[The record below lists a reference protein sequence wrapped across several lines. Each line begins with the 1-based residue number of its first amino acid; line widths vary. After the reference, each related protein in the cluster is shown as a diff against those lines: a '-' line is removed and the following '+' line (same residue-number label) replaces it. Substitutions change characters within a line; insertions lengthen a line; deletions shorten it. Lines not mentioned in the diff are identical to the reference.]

1 MITDPP
7 ASEAGRAALA
17 DADFDRLDQL
27 LAELGNDDAM
37 IVEELDGFLAALA
50 CAPEP
55 VTADDFLPVVFGLE
69 DGDGGAR
76 RGKAARA
83 EPSAELAT
91 LVRRHAQ
98 AVAAS
103 LDAGSFAPVLAYDDR
118 GAPDGSAWA
127 VGFLRAVESAPDSW
141 DAMLEEKEFGDAL
154 DAAEALAATLDD
166 ESGARAPSRRE
177 REALIDRMIAD
188 VGDIHEFFRPY
199 RQAGTTP
206 RAMRVETVR
215 REQPKVGRNEP
226 CPCGS
231 GRKFKACCGASPQG
245 RSSAS
250 ADTT

>member
-1 MITDPP
+1 MITDTP
-7 ASEAGRAALA
+7 ASEAERAALA

-55 VTADDFLPVVFGLE
+55 ATADDFLPVVFGLE
-69 DGDGGAR
+69 DGDGGPR
-76 RGKAARA
+76 RGQAVSA
-83 EPSAELAT
+83 EVAAELAA
-91 LVRRHAQ
+91 LVRRHAR

-103 LDAGSFAPVLAYDDR
+103 LDAGSFAPVLAYDDK

-127 VGFLRAVESAPDSW
+127 VGFLRAVEMAPESW
-141 DAMLEEKEFGDAL
+141 DAMLAEKEFGDAL
-154 DAAEALAATLDD
+154 DAVDALAATLDD
-166 ESGARAPSRRE
+166 EPGARLPSRRE

-231 GRKFKACCGASPQG
+231 GRKYKACCGASPQG